1 MAQKIYPQCKKE
13 FLKDLNLENLN
24 ISLYRIEEDLY
35 CNIPGAMNLS
45 AKECDSEWIL
55 FLDMDTLIS
64 KKMSEQLLEI
74 VKIKQ
79 KNLNYYYKNKELL
92 KQKFEM
98 LSEKEKLEIYNK
110 RKTYQRNY
118 WLKSRKIIIL
128 KENQKPE
135 NNNTIK
141 PYFDGFVRF

>member
-1 MAQKIYPQCKKE
+1 
-13 FLKDLNLENLN
+13 
-24 ISLYRIEEDLY
+24 
-35 CNIPGAMNLS
+35 
-45 AKECDSEWIL
+45 
-55 FLDMDTLIS
+55 
-64 KKMSEQLLEI
+64 MSEYYKKNC

-118 WLKSRKIIIL
+118 WLKTRKIIL